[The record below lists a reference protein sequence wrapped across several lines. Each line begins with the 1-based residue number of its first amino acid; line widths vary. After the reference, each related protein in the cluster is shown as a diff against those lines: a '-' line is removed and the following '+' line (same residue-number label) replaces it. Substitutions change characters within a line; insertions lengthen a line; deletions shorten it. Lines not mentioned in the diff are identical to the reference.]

1 MKISER
7 LREATQRLRDSD
19 QCLLE
24 LINEYREDTESSLEE
39 LKAVSYT
46 HLTLPTIL
54 RV

>member
-19 QCLLE
+19 QRLLE

-39 LKAVSYT
+39 LKES
-46 HLTLPTIL
+46 INE
-54 RV
+54 